1 MHTCSTIPSNDSRN
15 VDIKRIRY
23 IDVYNNR
30 NIKTENARK
39 NNPVRSS
46 NSMPNCN
53 RNTNRCIERKSNND
67 VVGTI
72 NRIRTRNL
80 NIVITTTSLRHWYIT
95 IAIIRINMNNMN
107 IKTDI
112 ELPNNVT
119 LRIIRNI
126 NNMGTRNSNSHK
138 SSTWHSNCYMTIND
152 ISTLID
158 KNKCVITN

>member
-1 MHTCSTIPSNDSRN
+1 MHTCSTSPSNDSRSI
-15 VDIKRIRY
+15 DIKRIRY

-30 NIKTENARK
+30 NIKIENARK
-39 NNPVRSS
+39 NNRARSS

-53 RNTNRCIERKSNND
+53 RNTNHCIERKSNHD
-67 VVGTI
+67 VVGTS

-80 NIVITTTSLRHWYIT
+80 NIVLTTASLRRWDIT
-95 IAIIRINMNNMN
+95 IAIIRSNMNNMN

-158 KNKCVITN
+158 NNKCVITH